1 VENPFKKYLNKK
13 VVVIWKENPEVSKS
27 VVGLITNL
35 TDEFIFLRDDYGRDI
50 IIRIDCVVSIKTW
63 GREK

>member
-50 IIRIDCVVSIKTW
+50 VIRIDYVVSIKTW